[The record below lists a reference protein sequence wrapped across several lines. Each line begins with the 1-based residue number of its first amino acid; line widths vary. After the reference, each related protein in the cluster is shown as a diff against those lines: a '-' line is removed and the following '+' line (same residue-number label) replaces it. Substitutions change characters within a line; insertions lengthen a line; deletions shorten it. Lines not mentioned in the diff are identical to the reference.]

1 MDYVVVG
8 RIITTHGLKGEMKI
22 RSNFKYKDQ
31 VFSVGFSLYIGAS
44 KEYHKVLTY
53 RIHKDYDMVIVSD
66 IDDIDKAI
74 SYKQE
79 LVYVKKSDIKLGVN
93 EYLDEDLIG
102 LCAYYNNV
110 KIGTILS
117 ITDEGNNNLVM
128 RLDNGVIIPKNSNF
142 IIDVDLD
149 KKIINL
155 KNVEGLL

>member
-31 VFSVGFSLYIGAS
+31 VFSVGSSLYIGTS
-44 KEYHKVLTY
+44 KEYHEILSY

-74 SYKQE
+74 SYKQQ
-79 LVYVKKSDIKLGVN
+79 LVYVKRSDIKLGIN

-102 LCAYYNNV
+102 LCAYFNDV
-110 KIGTILS
+110 KVGIILS

-128 RLDNGVIIPKNSNF
+128 KLDNGKIIPKNSNF
-142 IIDVDLD
+142 ILDVNLD
-149 KKIINL
+149 QKRINL
-155 KNVEGLL
+155 KNVEGLI

>member
-31 VFSVGFSLYIGAS
+31 AFSIGSSLYIGIN
-44 KEYHKVLTY
+44 KEHHEVLTY
-53 RIHKDYDMVIVSD
+53 RVHKDYDMVIVSD

-102 LCAYYNNV
+102 LVAYYNNV
-110 KIGTILS
+110 KVGTILS

-128 RLDNGVIIPKNSNF
+128 RLDNGAIIPKNGNF